1 MCVQT
6 SILGHSMYPDFPALA
21 CLKKYDS
28 PRFTIY
34 YTHNLKW
41 LTKSSASSISSG
53 LSSTTAVGAA
63 CDSKNDFDSSSVTL
77 LSLHSSAVISDM
89 LSVEH
94 NEICRCIHL
103 YHQIQLTCSTFFS
116 IGEVGVL
123 RLSIGIQ
130 FLQQNHFSLGKW
142 LPCFFHK
149 LFTERK
155 FCISLHIYIW
165 YKLMF
170 YNLYYKL

>member
-1 MCVQT
+1 
-6 SILGHSMYPDFPALA
+6 MYPDFPALA

-34 YTHNLKW
+34 YTHNLEW

-53 LSSTTAVGAA
+53 LSSTTAVDAA

-94 NEICRCIHL
+94 NEMCRCIHL
-103 YHQIQLTCSTFFS
+103 CHQIELTCSTFFS
-116 IGEVGVL
+116 IGGEVGVL

-130 FLQQNHFSLGKW
+130 FLHFSLGKW
-142 LPCFFHK
+142 LPLPLFFHK

-155 FCISLHIYIW
+155 FCISLHIYMVQVNVLQFVLQIVV
-165 YKLMF
+165 
-170 YNLYYKL
+170 